1 MQFFLPSLWKID
13 RNYLKIHDPTFK
25 KKFDLH
31 KDAMADGGAESKY
44 SGLSY
49 SNSGP
54 GRNAELSTVG
64 LKAVW

>member
-31 KDAMADGGAESKY
+31 KDAMAVLRVSTRASAIVTQVLDVM
-44 SGLSY
+44 LS
-49 SNSGP
+49 
-54 GRNAELSTVG
+54 
-64 LKAVW
+64 